1 MRARALSTPLGLFA
15 LFALSALF
23 APTLAACSGAPGDDV
38 GGDGGDG
45 ALDGDA
51 IGDGA
56 IDPDA
61 DATPDGTLGPDAG
74 AACVVNGVVG
84 VCVDV
89 SMCTG
94 ASVATPGHC
103 PGPSNIQCCTPKGD
117 GGGTTTDS
125 SAWCPTDPT
134 ARPNEGLVE
143 EPGVGGCPAG
153 MLPIGEYCATAP
165 NGRNNVDI
173 SRPSSG
179 LCASGLTHG
188 VRFCIDRFEASIVV
202 RNADGSES
210 SWTPYYEPRASDAY
224 RAVSLRGA
232 VPQAYIS
239 GNDAKRA
246 CEASGKRLCSDLEWQ
261 RACRGLDDF
270 VYPYG
275 NTRKPGVC
283 NDESLH
289 PVYSPEEC
297 FGTNAS
303 WIYGEIDY
311 AGIDQQANTLSL
323 TGAHAQCVT
332 PEGVYDLMGN
342 VHDWIYDPLN
352 LTSPTKGV
360 DFRGGYY
367 NDTKINGEGC
377 LYNTDAHGLN
387 QVDYSVGF
395 RCCASAP

>member
-1 MRARALSTPLGLFA
+1 MRPRALSLL
-15 LFALSALF
+15 LALF
-23 APTLAACSGAPGDDV
+23 APTLAACSGAPGDGV
-38 GGDGGDG
+38 GDGLGDGGDG

-56 IDPDA
+56 FDPDA
-61 DATPDGTLGPDAG
+61 DASTLDGTLGPDAG
-74 AACVVNGVVG
+74 GACAVNGVAG
-84 VCVDV
+84 VCIDV

-103 PGPSNIQCCTPKGD
+103 PGPSNVQCCTPKGD
-117 GGGTTTDS
+117 GGGTTTDTS
-125 SAWCPTDPT
+125 GWCPTDPT
-134 ARPNEGLVE
+134 ARPNAGLVE
-143 EPGVGGCPAG
+143 EPGVGGCPSG
-153 MLPIGEYCATAP
+153 MLPISEYCATAP

-173 SRPSSG
+173 SRPSGG
-179 LCASGLTHG
+179 LCAAGLTHG
-188 VRFCIDRFEASIVV
+188 VRFCIDRFEASIMV

-224 RAVSLRGA
+224 RAVSLRSA

-352 LTSPTKGV
+352 LTSPSKGV

-395 RCCASAP
+395 RCCANAP